1 METHVPVKVQS
12 LRDPH
17 GGGGHRKAGREVA
30 SPAVAARVSCGAG
43 GRGPV
48 GSTATGP
55 NPPPREAPVS
65 GRTVCLTGHAHRL
78 PVIQ

>member
-17 GGGGHRKAGREVA
+17 EGGGHRKRAGKWLALQSRPA
-30 SPAVAARVSCGAG
+30 SPVGPGAG
-43 GRGPV
+43 